1 MKKILFALP
10 FFALALM
17 LTFCTKE
24 NNTTSIAE
32 TVEQIPANPTADRA
46 DCLVE
51 VASDMIPVTVCGTGS
66 NLSVCQQCPGGSGVG
81 FSPAAT
87 EHAFYADDASTVF
100 ISITNTST
108 TDPVEGK
115 VVILD
120 GPTYCFKLQPG
131 ECRYIGIVNCTYF
144 LSQVWDC

>member
-1 MKKILFALP
+1 MKKLLFALP
-10 FFALALM
+10 FFALALT
-17 LTFCTKE
+17 LTYCVKE
-24 NNTTSIAE
+24 NNTKGVS
-32 TVEQIPANPTADRA
+32 EQIPPPPVTERA

-51 VASDMIPVTVCGTGS
+51 VASDMIPVTLCGVGG
-66 NLSVCQQCPGGSGVG
+66 NLTVCQQCPGGNGVG
-81 FSPAAT
+81 FSAAAT

-100 ISITNTST
+100 FSITNTST
-108 TDPVEGK
+108 TDPAEGK

>member
-1 MKKILFALP
+1 MKKLLFALP
-10 FFALALM
+10 FFALALT
-17 LTFCTKE
+17 LTYCVKE
-24 NNTTSIAE
+24 NNTKTV
-32 TVEQIPANPTADRA
+32 VEQIPATPVADRA

-66 NLSVCQQCPGGSGVG
+66 NLTVCQQCPGGNGVG

-108 TDPVEGK
+108 TDSAEGK